1 MKTIDFKGANA
12 QIAGTTPA
20 LVDKN
25 SGLVTTCWEL
35 SSEEVMKIIE
45 NKKVYLT
52 VNTNGQK
59 EYQPS
64 LLHVD
69 HPDTVSENG

>member
-1 MKTIDFKGANA
+1 MKTTDFQGTNA
-12 QIAGTTPA
+12 QIAGNTPA
-20 LVDKN
+20 LVDQD

-35 SSEEVMKIIE
+35 TSEEVMKIIE
-45 NKKVYLT
+45 NKRVYLT
-52 VNTNGQK
+52 VNTNGKK

-69 HPDTVSENG
+69 HPSTIKG